1 MNTLSINQKILIAAL
16 IGFLIGA
23 SAVLVWDV
31 SRSKTVV
38 RDTGESTSN
47 DKMTEP
53 VVEEEK
59 MAPILLGAKDRIDA
73 DDQTAGSLVNI
84 LTIQLE
90 RAGWVAVHEDNNGKL
105 GNVLGAAWFPSG
117 TSRGGV
123 ELLRDTMAGN
133 TYHVV
138 LYNDNDNK
146 IFELGTDAL
155 IVDDQQNPVLDTFRT
170 TI

>member
-1 MNTLSINQKILIAAL
+1 M
-16 IGFLIGA
+16 
-23 SAVLVWDV
+23 WDV

-90 RAGWVAVHEDNNGKL
+90 RAGWVAVHEDNNGELAQKFFKKGL
-105 GNVLGAAWFPSG
+105 EELNIKAEDLRFSGAGVKDVVKHVFLPWFNAY
-117 TSRGGV
+117 R
-123 ELLRDTMAGN
+123 
-133 TYHVV
+133 
-138 LYNDNDNK
+138 
-146 IFELGTDAL
+146 FL
-155 IVDDQQNPVLDTFRT
+155 I
-170 TI
+170 